1 MDNFGRFV
9 FCFCLS
15 FLSNK
20 NLKLKRYLPCPTL
33 SFILRD
39 RCTYGREHGVNS
51 DLASLQEAHAVSL
64 FYVEYTKP
72 AADNVIKVSLP
83 SVHNLQC
90 PQLNSII
97 QSQEQLNRIMEP
109 PTNI

>member
-51 DLASLQEAHAVSL
+51 DVAGQSTEVHAVPFHFTL
-64 FYVEYTKP
+64 
-72 AADNVIKVSLP
+72 NV
-83 SVHNLQC
+83 
-90 PQLNSII
+90 LNVWLIV
-97 QSQEQLNRIMEP
+97 
-109 PTNI
+109 